1 MKIRTTTLTVLVAV
15 GIGGCGETPVSPVS
29 PESTETVAA
38 FQVHPGTG
46 LVLEN
51 LTGVTV
57 PVLGIP
63 LGDIVIDQAIIT
75 DLKVI
80 EDAVGNIIGLEA
92 EGVLQL
98 TGGVLGTTVLT
109 EDFTTILG
117 ITSDGPG
124 QCDIVTIDL
133 GPIDVTRLDPLAR
146 VDVPA
151 ATVTGRGSG
160 AVGSLLCNLSA
171 LLNLPGRVVRGI
183 VQALNR
189 LI

>member
-1 MKIRTTTLTVLVAV
+1 MNIRTTTLTVLVAV
-15 GIGGCGETPVSPVS
+15 GIGGCGESPVS
-29 PESTETVAA
+29 PESSAPEQVAFA
-38 FQVHPGTG
+38 RRPGTG

-63 LGDIVIDQAIIT
+63 LGDVVIDQAIIT

-146 VDVPA
+146 VDVPTT
-151 ATVTGRGSG
+151 TVTGRGSG
-160 AVGSLLCNLSA
+160 AVGSLLCNLGA
-171 LLNLPGRVVRGI
+171 LLDLPGRAIRGI
-183 VQALNR
+183 VQALNN

>member
-1 MKIRTTTLTVLVAV
+1 MNIRTTTLTVLVAV
-15 GIGGCGETPVSPVS
+15 GVGACGETPVSP
-29 PESTETVAA
+29 ESTATLAA
-38 FQVHPGTG
+38 FQRARPGTG
-46 LVLEN
+46 LVLES

-63 LGDIVIDQAIIT
+63 LGDVVIDQAIIT

-80 EDAVGNIIGLEA
+80 EDVAGTIIGLEA

-98 TGGVLGTTVLT
+98 TGGVLGTTVVT

-124 QCDIVTIDL
+124 RCDLVSINL
-133 GPIDVTRLDPLAR
+133 GPIDVTALDPLAT

-151 ATVTGRGSG
+151 ATVAARGSG
-160 AVGSLLCNLSA
+160 AVGSLLCNIGA
-171 LLNLPGRVVRGI
+171 LLGTPGRAIQGLVN
-183 VQALNR
+183 ALNN

>member
-15 GIGGCGETPVSPVS
+15 GVGACGGETPVSPKLSV
-29 PESTETVAA
+29 PEQVAFA
-38 FQVHPGTG
+38 RRPGTG
-46 LVLEN
+46 LALEN

-57 PVLGIP
+57 PILGIP
-63 LGDIVIDQAIIT
+63 LGDVIIDQAIIT

-80 EDAVGNIIGLEA
+80 EDLAGNIVGLQA

-109 EDFTTILG
+109 QDFLTVVG

-124 QCDIVTIDL
+124 QCDVVSINL

-151 ATVTGRGSG
+151 ATVTARGSG
-160 AVGSLLCNLSA
+160 AVGSLLCNLGA
-171 LLNLPGRVVRGI
+171 LLNIPGRAIRGI
-183 VQALNR
+183 VQALNN

>member
-1 MKIRTTTLTVLVAV
+1 MNIRTTTLTVVAAV
-15 GIGGCGETPVSPVS
+15 GIGACGETPVSPNS
-29 PESTETVAA
+29 SAPEQVALA
-38 FQVHPGTG
+38 RRPGTG
-46 LVLEN
+46 LALEN

-57 PVLGIP
+57 PILGIP
-63 LGDIVIDQAIIT
+63 LGDVIIDQAIIT

-80 EDAVGNIIGLEA
+80 EDFAGNIIGLQA
-92 EGVLQL
+92 EGVLEL

-109 EDFTTILG
+109 QDFLTVVG

-124 QCDIVTIDL
+124 RCDIVSIDL

-151 ATVTGRGSG
+151 ATVTARGSG
-160 AVGSLLCNLSA
+160 AVGSLLCNLGA
-171 LLNLPGRVVRGI
+171 LLDLPARAIRGI
-183 VQALNR
+183 VQALNN